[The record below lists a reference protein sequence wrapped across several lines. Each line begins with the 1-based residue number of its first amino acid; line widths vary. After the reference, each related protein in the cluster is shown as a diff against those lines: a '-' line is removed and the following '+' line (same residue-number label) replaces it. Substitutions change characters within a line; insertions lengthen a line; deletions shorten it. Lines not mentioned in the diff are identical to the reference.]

1 MPKHRKRR
9 RSSARRSRRRSYRR
23 RSNPLFAMTAPK
35 RRRHHRRHRVS
46 RGRRRN
52 PSLRS
57 FTSGSMLAKVGGGAV
72 GFLAARM
79 IPQNLLPQYNTG
91 FTGYAL
97 NAGAGLAASFLLGKI
112 WSRDAEVGG
121 YIGTGVAVLARVLV
135 DKFNIGGG
143 GGMSGD
149 LDFDLGY
156 YVSDRFPFPQGEG
169 GPYVNFP
176 GQPYLANAP
185 FAATSAAAVRAGQGA
200 AAALP
205 AAVAGATTGGM
216 APGVGPFGRW
226 SDSRWT

>member
-1 MPKHRKRR
+1 MGPR
-9 RSSARRSRRRSYRR
+9 
-23 RSNPLFAMTAPK
+23 
-35 RRRHHRRHRVS
+35 RRRHHRRHRS
-46 RGRRRN
+46 RGRGRRRN

-57 FTSGSMLAKVGGGAV
+57 FTSGNLLPKIVGGGV

-79 IPQNLLPQYNTG
+79 IPQNLLPSYNTG

-97 NAGAGLAASFLLGKI
+97 NAVSGVAASFLLGKV

-121 YIGTGVAVLARVLV
+121 YIGTGVAVLSRILV

-143 GGMSGD
+143 GGVSGD

-176 GQPYLANAP
+176 GNPYLANAP
-185 FAATSAAAVRAGQGA
+185 FAATSAAAVRAGQAA

-205 AAVAGATTGGM
+205 AVAGAGAPVAGATPGGM
-216 APGVGPFGRW
+216 TPGVGPFGRW

>member
-1 MPKHRKRR
+1 
-9 RSSARRSRRRSYRR
+9 
-23 RSNPLFAMTAPK
+23 
-35 RRRHHRRHRVS
+35 
-46 RGRRRN
+46 
-52 PSLRS
+52 
-57 FTSGSMLAKVGGGAV
+57 MLAKVGGGAV

-79 IPQNLLPQYNTG
+79 IPQNLIPQYNTG

-97 NAGAGLAASFLLGKI
+97 NAVSGVAASWLLGKV
-112 WSRDAEVGG
+112 WNRDAEVGG
-121 YIGTGVAVLARVLV
+121 YIGTGVAVLSRILV

-185 FAATSAAAVRAGQGA
+185 FAATSAAAVRAGQA
-200 AAALP
+200 ASAALP
-205 AAVAGATTGGM
+205 AVAGTAAPSAGGLT
-216 APGVGPFGRW
+216 PGVGPFGRW